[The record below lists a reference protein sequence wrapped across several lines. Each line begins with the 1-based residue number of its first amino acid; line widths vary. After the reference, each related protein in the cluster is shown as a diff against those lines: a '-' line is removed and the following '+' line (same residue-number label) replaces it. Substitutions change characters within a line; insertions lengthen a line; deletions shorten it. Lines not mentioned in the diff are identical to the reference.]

1 MCKVPRMYR
10 AAVYGV
16 QPQEN
21 LAGLEGKS
29 EPAHVVVDDVE
40 ESLGEFRGLAELEQG
55 VRPG

>member
-1 MCKVPRMYR
+1 MYR